1 MNAFGDFRGAAR
13 RLEDIDIPRIGHRI
27 GVGED
32 EIHAVIDV
40 ETGNGRGFDD
50 RGRPKMLFEPH
61 IFYREVPRALRDKAI
76 AAGLAYPAWR
86 QSYPRDSYPRLVE
99 AMAIDETAALRS
111 ASWGLGQVMGFNHK
125 MAGFDT
131 VQQMVRAFLE
141 DEDRHLEAMVAFI
154 ISVGLDDEIR
164 RHDWSGFARGYNGA
178 GYRKNQYHL
187 KLASRFAWWQKRRD
201 TPWEPAGAPPAV
213 EGIVDVAYS
222 RGDKGPAVRAL
233 QADLAEAGFY
243 AGDLDGKFGPATEA
257 AVRAFQASRGLLV
270 DGWAGPE
277 TLGALTDDVMEPAI
291 SAALA
296 PAKAEP
302 APQVKPAD
310 AAPGGFWAWLRALL
324 GGR

>member
-1 MNAFGDFRGAAR
+1 MSEFGDFRGAAR
-13 RLEDIDIPRIGHRI
+13 RLEDIDLPRIGHRI

-40 ETGNGRGFDD
+40 ETGNGQGFDST
-50 RGRPKMLFEPH
+50 GRPKMLFEPH

-76 AAGLAYPAWR
+76 AAGLAYPSWR
-86 QSYPRDSYPRLVE
+86 RNYPANSYPRLVE
-99 AMAIDETAALRS
+99 AMAIDATAALRS

-131 VQQMVRAFLE
+131 VQQMVRAFME

-154 ISVGLDDEIR
+154 QSAGLDDEIR

-178 GYRKNQYHL
+178 GYRQNQYHL

-201 TPWEPAGAPPAV
+201 TPWEPADEPPAAV
-213 EGIVDVAYS
+213 GTVDVAYS

-233 QADLAEAGFY
+233 QVDLAAAGFY

-257 AVRAFQASRGLLV
+257 AVRAFQASRDLLV
-270 DGWAGPE
+270 DGWAGPK
-277 TLGALTDDVMEPAI
+277 TLNALADAVTAPA
-291 SAALA
+291 AAAAMA
-296 PAKAEP
+296 PAKVAPKPEP
-302 APQVKPAD
+302 VA
-310 AAPGGFWAWLRALL
+310 AAPGGFWAWLFAFI
-324 GGR
+324 GGK